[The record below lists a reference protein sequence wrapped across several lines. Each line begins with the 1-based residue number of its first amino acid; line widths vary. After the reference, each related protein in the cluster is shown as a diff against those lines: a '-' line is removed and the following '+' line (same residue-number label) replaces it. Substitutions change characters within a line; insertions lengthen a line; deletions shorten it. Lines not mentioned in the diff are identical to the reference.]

1 MDLAG
6 GLRAVERE
14 QYGPMQPDTARAVDT
29 PSYRPYRWASADF
42 QLGLRRIR
50 PESWILIGPEH
61 EDMMR
66 QKRARLDEYQSFY
79 YGSLPNSLPAQR
91 ELRERV
97 TTHLVADHPQS
108 FDRSGSVIRSLI
120 TGQTLDLDDKSTEPL
135 LQLSY
140 LVEEDF
146 MLLDEVGG
154 TPQITAASNS
164 YSTSGRLVA
173 SVGHDVA
180 WAHEP
185 VPRLTDK
192 LGVRINQVL
201 GSIHA
206 AIPCERFNWQL
217 TPMATVFFPHDDPHA
232 ANAAAMH
239 AVVETLRH
247 DPGRAGELLWIRVER
262 QTLSRLP
269 DSNAVAFSLHTY
281 SDPLSSVQSDAESI
295 RAILALLKN
304 YSEERWKYSE
314 MDIVREPLMA
324 WLETAARQ

>member
-1 MDLAG
+1 MQSHS
-6 GLRAVERE
+6 AV
-14 QYGPMQPDTARAVDT
+14 PVDG
-29 PSYRPYRWASADF
+29 PSYRPYRWAGADF
-42 QLGLRRIR
+42 QLGLRRIK

-61 EDMMR
+61 TDMMR
-66 QKRARLDEYQSFY
+66 QKRVRLDEQRSFY
-79 YGSLPNSLPAQR
+79 YGSLPGSLPAQR
-91 ELRERV
+91 ELRQRV
-97 TTHLVADHPQS
+97 TAHLLADHPS
-108 FDRSGSVIRSLI
+108 CFERSGSVIRSRR
-120 TGQTLDLDDKSTEPL
+120 TGQTIDLDDPGTEPL

-140 LVEEDF
+140 LIEEDF
-146 MLLDEVGG
+146 MLLDEFGG
-154 TPQITAASNS
+154 APRITAASNA

-173 SVGHDVA
+173 SVGRDVA

-192 LGVRINQVL
+192 LGMRINQVI

-206 AIPCERFNWQL
+206 ASPCERFNWQL

-239 AVVETLRH
+239 AVVQTLRL
-247 DPGRAGELLWIRVER
+247 DPARAGELLWIRVER

-281 SDPLSSVQSDAESI
+281 SDPLSSVQSEVASV
-295 RAILALLKN
+295 RAILTLLQA

-314 MDIVREPLMA
+314 MDIVREPLMN
-324 WLETAARQ
+324 WLEAAANQ

>member
-1 MDLAG
+1 VPPDSADAVAG
-6 GLRAVERE
+6 
-14 QYGPMQPDTARAVDT
+14 PT
-29 PSYRPYRWASADF
+29 YRPYRWAGVDF

-61 EDMMR
+61 AEMMR
-66 QKRARLDEYQSFY
+66 QKCARLDEFESFY
-79 YGSLPNSLPAQR
+79 YGSLPDSLPAQR

-97 TTHLVADHPQS
+97 TKHLVTDHPRS
-108 FDRSGSVIRSLI
+108 FERRGSVVRSLV
-120 TGQTLDLDDKSTEPL
+120 TGQQLDLDDDTTEPL

-140 LVEEDF
+140 LIEEDF
-146 MLLDEVGG
+146 MLLDMLGG
-154 TPQITAASNS
+154 APRISAASNA

-180 WAHEP
+180 WAHEL

-192 LGVRINQVL
+192 LGGRINQVI

-206 AIPCERFNWQL
+206 SSPCERFNWQL

-232 ANAAAMH
+232 ANAAAMR
-239 AVVETLRH
+239 AVVEALRQ

-269 DSNAVAFSLHTY
+269 DSSAVAFSLHTY
-281 SDPLSSVQSDAESI
+281 SDPLSCLASDVEST

-314 MDIVREPLMA
+314 MDIVREPLMI
-324 WLETAARQ
+324 WLDMAARR